1 MRVPV
6 NLWALQMEPAADWV
20 EFFYGSSPLGPQAMA
35 TLDLALVRPL
45 VCAGGLCFW
54 LWRYK
59 EMDLKLATNSLF
71 ALALLAACSFLV
83 DFFGLPNFAFL
94 SVVAENEWAMAPADY
109 APYCAGWFWG
119 TRGGFAWFTM
129 SKLALLGWPLTGG
142 LAFFGAMFWCFFQ
155 FLLQIGN
162 VHSHLVTVGMWVL
175 LGLLALMGA
184 IPLFLEAWK
193 KSRQVKG
200 LSGKDQQMT
209 KSTQRAVLSLLA
221 AGVFLVV
228 SLLPAACIT
237 TEWPSWGRPFE
248 GHFWLM
254 TIDHLVLLM
263 ATLVLGGV
271 VDPEGSQHQDEA
283 LEELGFMGHNQ
294 GKRIAFP
301 GRVNRR
307 SKHCIVSFP
316 GKYAA
321 EWDAAVR
328 KVKLQERA
336 PSLACVFLT
345 DKASGLG
352 EHSGPPGQC
361 WCRSLYGQMPASAYL
376 SIVEDASSLS
386 TEQLR
391 FRQED
396 AKAMGQFLL
405 VRDREDDEQWAVAK
419 HNALREAEEQCQKN
433 QGLAPW
439 GCEWF
444 SAWKKN
450 VEEAMSLGQ
459 TLHVFYFEN
468 RVGQGKLSWQDLCDE
483 AKIRQA
489 RENSG
494 LGASQTAEVAYL
506 DSIGADFVEHDV
518 TDFYSFME
526 QHREATELHDLP
538 TETE

>member
-1 MRVPV
+1 
-6 NLWALQMEPAADWV
+6 MEPATDWV
-20 EFFYGSSPLGPQAMA
+20 EFFYGSSPFGPQAMA
-35 TLDLALVRPL
+35 TLDLVLVRPL
-45 VCAGGLCFW
+45 VCAAGLCFW
-54 LWRYK
+54 LWRFK
-59 EMDLKLATNSLF
+59 EMHPKLVINSLGSLTLLALCSSLVEFWLGSGWGLPFF
-71 ALALLAACSFLV
+71 ALVGGENALVPANLAPF
-83 DFFGLPNFAFL
+83 
-94 SVVAENEWAMAPADY
+94 
-109 APYCAGWFWG
+109 CAAWFWG
-119 TRGGFAWFTM
+119 TRGGLAWFTM
-129 SKLALLGWPLTGG
+129 TKLVLLGWPLTGG
-142 LAFFGAMFWCFFQ
+142 FAFFGAMFWIFLQ
-155 FLLQIGN
+155 WLLQVGN
-162 VHSHLVTVGMWVL
+162 VHSHLVTFGMWVL
-175 LGLLALMGA
+175 LGLLVLMGVL
-184 IPLFLEAWK
+184 PLFLEAHK
-193 KSRQVKG
+193 KSRQVKD

-209 KSTQRAVLSLLA
+209 KSTQRAVQSLRRG
-221 AGVFLVV
+221 GVLLVV
-228 SLLPAACIT
+228 SPLLAACIT
-237 TEWPSWGRPFE
+237 TEWPSLGRPFE

-271 VDPEGSQHQDEA
+271 VDPAGSQHQDEA

-316 GKYAA
+316 GKYAG

-361 WCRSLYGQMPASAYL
+361 WCRFLYGQMPASAYL

-444 SAWKKN
+444 AAWKKN
-450 VEEAMSLGQ
+450 VAEAMSLGQ

-483 AKIRQA
+483 AKLRQA
-489 RENSG
+489 RESSG

-506 DSIGADFVEHDV
+506 DNIGADFVEHDV

-538 TETE
+538 TETA

>member
-1 MRVPV
+1 MLCSRSRAGDIPMCRSAHRKTARLKIHTVVERRAGSSFNSSGLTDANSVLCMFRGRLRTSKHVRKKRVRAWYLDRLSFKLDCSDFQPELGGYPLRLIEPERVQQVCCGACCANQAVATVLQSYVFGFLGTWTHRHGLGVSMPSLDCGRGRGKSPVRVYCFGSSSSPPGKIIFGDPLAMHYATRDCTSISPLKLKWSGRGLFLLSVMRVPV

-271 VDPEGSQHQDEA
+271 VDPEGSQHQDWS
-283 LEELGFMGHNQ
+283 LIRGGCL
-294 GKRIAFP
+294 
-301 GRVNRR
+301 RR
-307 SKHCIVSFP
+307 
-316 GKYAA
+316 
-321 EWDAAVR
+321 R
-328 KVKLQERA
+328 R
-336 PSLACVFLT
+336 
-345 DKASGLG
+345 
-352 EHSGPPGQC
+352 
-361 WCRSLYGQMPASAYL
+361 L
-376 SIVEDASSLS
+376 SPDCG
-386 TEQLR
+386 
-391 FRQED
+391 
-396 AKAMGQFLL
+396 AM
-405 VRDREDDEQWAVAK
+405 
-419 HNALREAEEQCQKN
+419 
-433 QGLAPW
+433 
-439 GCEWF
+439 
-444 SAWKKN
+444 
-450 VEEAMSLGQ
+450 M
-459 TLHVFYFEN
+459 T
-468 RVGQGKLSWQDLCDE
+468 
-483 AKIRQA
+483 
-489 RENSG
+489 
-494 LGASQTAEVAYL
+494 
-506 DSIGADFVEHDV
+506 
-518 TDFYSFME
+518 
-526 QHREATELHDLP
+526 
-538 TETE
+538 